1 MELEQTHDRTDGV
14 PTIKLAASLKAPSLP
29 LGDHSSITHKW
40 QRVILVLEMSAPTA
54 NSTIFVGKKPVMNY
68 VVACLTLLQN
78 GTPEIT
84 LKARGKA
91 ISTAVDAAQI
101 LTKRFVPNVSVKSIG
116 ISTEQVQNA
125 ESGATSDVSS
135 MEIHLSK

>member
-1 MELEQTHDRTDGV
+1 
-14 PTIKLAASLKAPSLP
+14 
-29 LGDHSSITHKW
+29 
-40 QRVILVLEMSAPTA
+40 MSAPTG
-54 NSTIFVGKKPVMNY
+54 NSIIFVGKKPAMNY

-101 LTKRFVPNVSVKSIG
+101 LTKRFVPYISVKSIG

-125 ESGATSDVSS
+125 ESGGTSDVSS